1 MGDSSGVFA
10 FRADRVRGRDRCKN
24 PPPNPVVED
33 ERARRIRLYVEL
45 RERGEPLCVGEDED
59 LRRRDD
65 E

>member
-1 MGDSSGVFA
+1 MGDNWSVFV
-10 FRADRVRGRDRCKN
+10 FRADRVRGRDRCKT

-45 RERGEPLCVGEDED
+45 RKRGEPLCVGEDED
-59 LRRRDD
+59 LRRRGD